1 MKEIIFS
8 GLGGTIIGAL
18 LVFAC
23 DRYRQLKEDHK
34 HWCKDTI
41 EKYNNSPKEVKDEF
55 VKSGTIVKAYN
66 RIMWENAVINFD
78 NTTWYKS
85 WWQMIKCLIKPF

>member
-1 MKEIIFS
+1 MIEIIFS
-8 GLGGTIIGAL
+8 GLGGTVIGAW

-41 EKYNNSPKEVKDEF
+41 EKYNNSEETVKAEF
-55 VKSGTIVKAYN
+55 VKNGCIAKAWSGLMYEDAVVK
-66 RIMWENAVINFD
+66 FD
-78 NTTWYKS
+78 NTSWYKS
-85 WWQMIKCLIKPF
+85 WWQIFKCLCKPF

>member
-1 MKEIIFS
+1 MIEIIFS
-8 GLGGTIIGAL
+8 GLGGTVIGAW

-55 VKSGTIVKAYN
+55 VKNGSIAKA
-66 RIMWENAVINFD
+66 WEGIKYEEAVINFD
-78 NTTWYKS
+78 NSTWFKS
-85 WWQMIKCLIKPF
+85 CLEMFKCFIKPF